1 MNLGDEAPEQKLAI
15 LAIGGFLLVFNVIMY
30 FKDSSKGSTSTA
42 PVAGSGPEAMVTQV
56 VDENTG
62 AIHETATLHQN
73 PSVGWMTRVFCT
85 GFKRSSWC
93 SDRELHPDVLE
104 ADANGVD
111 VSNMPRPRD
120 HVIAYRGPMQREGMF
135 SGRVSIPDQDAS
147 DKYWDLES
155 SR

>member
-1 MNLGDEAPEQKLAI
+1 MKLGDEAPEQQLAI

-30 FKDSSKGSTSTA
+30 FKDSNKGPDTGALAT
-42 PVAGSGPEAMVTQV
+42 SGPEAMVTETI
-56 VDENTG
+56 DETTG
-62 AIHETATLHQN
+62 AVTRTATLHQN
-73 PSVGWMTRVFCT
+73 PSVSWMTKIFCT

-111 VSNMPRPRD
+111 VGGIPKPRD

-135 SGRVSIPDQDAS
+135 SGRVSIPEQDVS
-147 DKYWDLES
+147 DKYWDLEGS
-155 SR
+155 K